1 MTRQQDETR
10 DQLIQKVV
18 KLVHKKLPKEEADLL
33 SKFISMYAKTAAPED
48 LIDRSVIDVYGA
60 FLSHWQFI
68 NHVEKNKYGIRVY
81 NPNFEQ
87 HGWQSTHTVIEIIHP
102 DMPFILESVRMVLN
116 RSALNIHLMLHLGDV
131 QFIRDDNG
139 HVAQIHTNHKK
150 IKNVSTETPIFIE
163 IDRQNNPNILEELKS
178 VLEDVMVEIRAAV
191 TDWQPLKKTLRNTI
205 KRLEN
210 DKNISQKKYGS
221 DIIEFLE
228 WINNEHF
235 TFLGFSRRSLIKD
248 QNRTH
253 WKVSK
258 KDNLGI
264 LKYYDDNYFEDFESL
279 PKRAQEF
286 YFSPYPL
293 IVGKTMRRSNVHR
306 PAHTDFISL
315 KVFDDNGNVIGEER
329 FVGLYTAAAYNLS
342 PQNIPLLTT
351 KIEKILEKN
360 ELSASSYDGKALVNI
375 LENFPRDDLF
385 QAPVND
391 LYKISLGILR
401 LQERQRIRLFVRK
414 DDFGR
419 YYSCLVFVPRD
430 KFNSKLRE
438 KIADVL
444 MTQLGGYSIDFNT
457 KFSESVLARI
467 HFIVRYHEDSE
478 KQYDLAELQNTLV
491 SIGRTWADHLNEA
504 LVEHYGE
511 EQGIKLC
518 QKYGN
523 AFQVGYRDAFIARTA
538 VFDIQKME
546 ILSVENP
553 LEMSFYRSLEDPEG
567 TIRFKIFHMGSA
579 VPLSDVIP
587 MLECMGVRVLS
598 ERPHEVKV
606 SDGYSIWINDFAMVH
621 GKGHDL
627 NVEEL
632 KDVFQDT
639 FYNLWLGHAETD
651 GFNHL
656 VLQAGL
662 TWREVM
668 MLRAYAKYMWQ
679 IGFTFSQAYIEEVL
693 VDRYEITKEIVK
705 LFLARFDLTVAHEN
719 RNTLIN
725 ELRKKL
731 KDDLEAVNN
740 IDEDRILRKYIDV
753 IMATLR
759 TNFFQLNSDGNPK
772 SYLSIKFDS
781 GAIPEIPLP
790 KPMFEVFVYS
800 PKMEGVHLRGA
811 KVARGGLRWS
821 DRREDFRTEVLG
833 LMKAQQVKNAVIVPL
848 GAKGGFVSKCLPSDC
863 TREAILA
870 EGISCYKIFISALL
884 DITDNLVDGEVV
896 PPQNVIRY
904 DADDTY
910 LVVAA
915 DKGTATFSDIA
926 NGISQEYGFWLDD
939 AFASGGSTGYDHKK
953 MGITA
958 RGAWESVKQHFREL
972 GVDTQKS
979 DFSVI
984 GIGDMAGD
992 VFGNGMLLSKHIKLL
1007 GAFNHMHIFLDPN
1020 PDSAAS
1026 YKERLRL
1033 FQLPRSS
1040 WEDYNQKLISKGG
1053 GIFSR
1058 SSKYIPL
1065 SPEVRAV
1072 LGIHKEKIVPNE
1084 LIRAML
1090 KAQVD
1095 LLWNGGIG
1103 TYVKASSE
1111 HNSEVGDRAN
1121 DGLRVNGDELKC
1133 KVVGEGGNLGFTQLG
1148 RVEFA
1153 LNSGKINTDAIDNS
1167 AGVDCSDHEVNIKI
1181 LLNGIIAQG
1190 DMTGKQRNALLVE
1203 MTEEVAELV
1212 LDNNRLQIE
1221 VLSVAEFGAKK
1232 NVQMHCRLMDYLETN
1247 ANLDRNIEC
1256 LPSNESLIMRHQ
1268 NVGFGLTRPELSVL
1282 LAYTKTLLKSEL
1294 LASDVPEDE
1303 YIAEDMVTAFPDV
1316 LKTQFRKSLFEHRLK
1331 RELIAMQVSN
1341 TILNDMGLGFLHRLQ
1356 DETGASVP
1364 DIVRCYIISREVF
1377 RAEPFRD
1384 AVDSLDL
1391 LVPSE
1396 IQTRMLHDLN
1406 RLVRRG
1412 TRWFLRHRVGEIS
1425 VKALVEQFRSKVKI
1439 VRECIKNTSYGEGN
1453 DYIQEYTDEL
1463 ISKEVPEAVATK
1475 AAQMSAM
1482 FSALDIVDASM
1493 LYKLPVESVI
1503 STYYAIG
1510 GRLELEWFRE
1520 QVKRHAV
1527 ANHWDALA
1535 RAAIRDDLDR
1545 QQRIITVAIML
1556 MPSDIDEV
1564 EAKIDAWLT
1573 HHKIFVERWR
1583 HMISDLKALTMK
1595 DFTMFSVALRELMEL
1610 AHISTLEFQQH
1621 SSNTKEDDVA

>member
-1 MTRQQDETR
+1 MTRQQEETR
-10 DQLIQKVV
+10 DELIKKVV
-18 KLVHKKLPKEEADLL
+18 ELVHEKLPKDEAKLL
-33 SKFISMYAKTAAPED
+33 SEFINLYAKTAAPED
-48 LIDRSVIDVYGA
+48 LIDRNVIDVYGA

-68 NHVEKNKYGIRVY
+68 NHVGDKEHAVRVY
-81 NPNFEQ
+81 NPQFEQ

-102 DMPFILESVRMVLN
+102 DMPFILESIRMVLN
-116 RSALNIHLMLHLGDV
+116 RSSLNVHLILHLGDL
-131 QFIRDDNG
+131 QFIRDDSG
-139 HVAQIHTNHKK
+139 HVVQIKTNHHKAK
-150 IKNVSTETPIFIE
+150 DARIETPIFIE
-163 IDRQNNPNILEELKS
+163 IDRQNNTKILEELKQ
-178 VLEDVMVEIRAAV
+178 VLEEILVEIRAAV
-191 TDWQPLKKTLRNTI
+191 SDWLPLKKTLQNTI
-205 KRLEN
+205 KRLEKDTN
-210 DKNISQKKYGS
+210 LASKDYAS

-228 WINNEHF
+228 WINNDHF
-235 TFLGFSRRSLIKD
+235 TFLGFSRRSLVKEGDKI
-248 QNRTH
+248 H
-253 WKVSK
+253 WEVEKE
-258 KDNLGI
+258 DNLGI
-264 LKYYDDNYFEDFESL
+264 LKYYGDDYFEDFDSL
-279 PKRAQEF
+279 PKRAKEF
-286 YFSPYPL
+286 YCSPYPL
-293 IVGKTMRRSNVHR
+293 VVGKTMRRSNVHR
-306 PAHTDFISL
+306 PAHTDFVSL
-315 KVFDDNGNVIGEER
+315 KIFDNNGNVVGEER

-342 PQNIPLLTT
+342 PRNIPLLNT
-351 KIEKILEKN
+351 KIEKILEKSD
-360 ELSASSYDGKALVNI
+360 LSAGSYDGKALVNI
-375 LENFPRDDLF
+375 LETFPRDDLF
-385 QAPVND
+385 QAPVGD

-401 LQERQRIRLFVRK
+401 LQERQRIRLFLRK

-430 KFNSKLRE
+430 KFHSALRE
-438 KIADVL
+438 KIADIL
-444 MTQLGGYSIDFNT
+444 MTNLGGYSIDFNT
-457 KFSESVLARI
+457 RFSESVLARI
-467 HFIVRYHEDSE
+467 HFIVRFHQDSD
-478 KQYDLAELQNTLV
+478 KTYDLTELQEKLV
-491 SIGRTWADHLNEA
+491 SIGRTWEDHLHSS
-504 LVEHYGE
+504 LVEQFGE
-511 EQGIKLC
+511 EKGIKLF
-518 QKYGN
+518 QKYGK
-523 AFQVGYRDAFIARTA
+523 AFQAGYRDTFIARTA

-546 ILSVENP
+546 VLCEQRP

-567 TIRFKIFHMGSA
+567 TVRFKIFHMGSA
-579 VPLSDVIP
+579 APLSDVIP
-587 MLECMGVRVLS
+587 MLECMGVRVIS
-598 ERPHEVKV
+598 ERPHEVM
-606 SDGYSIWINDFAMVH
+606 SNNGHGIWINDFALVH
-621 GKGHDL
+621 AKGHDL

-639 FYNLWLGHAETD
+639 FSNLWLGHAEID
-651 GFNHL
+651 GFNRL
-656 VLQAGL
+656 VLQTGL
-662 TWREVM
+662 NWREVM

-693 VDRYEITKEIVK
+693 IDNDEIAKGIVELFRTKFDPMLVHDDRNSLV
-705 LFLARFDLTVAHEN
+705 N
-719 RNTLIN
+719 N
-725 ELRKKL
+725 LRKKL
-731 KDDLEAVNN
+731 KDDLDAVSN

-759 TNFFQLNSDGNPK
+759 TNFFQVCANGMPK

-790 KPMFEVFVYS
+790 KPMFDVFVYS
-800 PKMEGVHLRGA
+800 PRVEGVHLRGA

-848 GAKGGFVSKCLPSDC
+848 GAKGGFVSKCLPSNG
-863 TREAILA
+863 TREEILA
-870 EGISCYKIFISALL
+870 EGISCYKTFISALL
-884 DITDNLVDGEVV
+884 DITDNLVDSKVV
-896 PPQNVIRY
+896 PPQNVVRY

-972 GVDTQKS
+972 SVDTQKT

-992 VFGNGMLLSKHIKLL
+992 VFGNGMLLSQHIKLL
-1007 GAFNHMHIFLDPN
+1007 GAFNHIHIFLDPN

-1040 WEDYNQKLISKGG
+1040 WEDYNKKLISKGG

-1058 SSKYIPL
+1058 SSKYILL
-1065 SPEVRAV
+1065 SPEVRAI
-1072 LGIHKEKIVPNE
+1072 LGIQKEKIVPNE

-1090 KAQVD
+1090 KAPID

-1103 TYVKASSE
+1103 TYVKSSSE

-1153 LNSGKINTDAIDNS
+1153 LNGGKINTDAIDNS

-1181 LLNGIIAQG
+1181 LLNGIITAG
-1190 DMTGKQRNALLVE
+1190 DMTDKQRNALLVD
-1203 MTEEVAELV
+1203 MTDEVAELV
-1212 LDNNRLQIE
+1212 LNNNRLQIE
-1221 VLSVAEFGAKK
+1221 VLSVAEFGSDK
-1232 NVQMHCRLMDYLETN
+1232 NVQMHCRLMDYLEKN
-1247 ANLDRNIEC
+1247 ANLDRTIEF
-1256 LPSNESLIMRHQ
+1256 LPTNEALNTRHQ
-1268 NVGFGLTRPELSVL
+1268 NSGLGLMRPELAVL
-1282 LAYTKTLLKSEL
+1282 LAYTKTLIKSEL
-1294 LASDVPEDE
+1294 LASDVPEDAF
-1303 YIAEDMVTAFPDV
+1303 IAEDMVTAFPDN
-1316 LKTQFRKSLFEHRLK
+1316 LKNSYRKSLFEHRLK
-1331 RELIAMQVSN
+1331 RELVAMQVSN

-1377 RAEPFRD
+1377 RSKPFRE
-1384 AVDSLDL
+1384 AVDALDL

-1396 IQTRMLHDLN
+1396 VQTHMLHDMN

-1412 TRWFLRHRVGEIS
+1412 TRWFLRHRLGGINVQESI
-1425 VKALVEQFRSKVKI
+1425 AQFKDKVKT
-1439 VRECIKNTSYGEGN
+1439 VRECIKNTAYGEGN
-1453 DYIQEYTDEL
+1453 NYICEYTEEL

-1493 LYKLPVESVI
+1493 MYKLPVELVI

-1520 QVKRHAV
+1520 QVKRHSV
-1527 ANHWDALA
+1527 TNHWDALA

-1564 EAKIDAWLT
+1564 DAKIDAWLA

-1583 HMISDLKALTMK
+1583 HMIADLKALNNK

-1610 AHISTLEFQQH
+1610 AHMSTLEFQQCSIKGH
-1621 SSNTKEDDVA
+1621 DAAA